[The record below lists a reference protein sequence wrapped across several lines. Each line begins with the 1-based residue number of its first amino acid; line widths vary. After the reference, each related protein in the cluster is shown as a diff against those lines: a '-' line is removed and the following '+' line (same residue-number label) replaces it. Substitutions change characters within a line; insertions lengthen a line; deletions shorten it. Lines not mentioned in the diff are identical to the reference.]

1 MSSPTKSSHA
11 PLAPPTQPL
20 GSPRTAGRLRKLQSA
35 HQLSSNYAA
44 SNNPSLISQQR
55 QQQQQQQQRQSS
67 GSNHPPVPAIPPQH
81 SPQKHHRS
89 RSNSDAVVPSLLR
102 HSASPKRL
110 IPVKNII
117 PPKNPKQELEFL
129 VKQGPKDNVPLALQ
143 DLRHW
148 ILCDGMDADTDGMV
162 DSSSQET

>member
-1 MSSPTKSSHA
+1 MSSPTKGSHA
-11 PLAPPTQPL
+11 PLGPSTQQL

-55 QQQQQQQQRQSS
+55 QQQQRQSS
-67 GSNHPPVPAIPPQH
+67 ASLNPPVPAIPPQH

-102 HSASPKRL
+102 HSASPKRP
-110 IPVKNII
+110 IPAKNIA
-117 PPKNPKQELEFL
+117 PPKDARHELEFL
-129 VKQGPKDNVPLALQ
+129 VKQGPNDNVPLALQ

-162 DSSSQET
+162 DTSSGETEFIG